1 MCIIVYNSQTV
12 EITRM
17 AIKKLIVTVLESCCQ
32 YACTLN
38 MLHFPTAP
46 PSHLLATR
54 CSSCS
59 SGFCHTQSDINI
71 PSSANFSLKKFLSKK
86 KYNNLS

>member
-59 SGFCHTQSDINI
+59 SGFVTHKVTLTYLHQQT
-71 PSSANFSLKKFLSKK
+71 SLLRSF
-86 KYNNLS
+86 

>member
-1 MCIIVYNSQTV
+1 MYIIIYNSQTV
-12 EITRM
+12 ETTQM
-17 AIKKLIVTVLESCCQ
+17 AIKKLIVTVLERSCQ
-32 YACTLN
+32 YSCTLN

-59 SGFCHTQSDINI
+59 SGFCHKVALTYLHQQT
-71 PSSANFSLKKFLSKK
+71 SLKKFLRVKN